1 VPVVIGKTSQSAIV
15 ELQQAATNPFREG
28 CAGQSGVVDGPGCS
42 LQDFLARMINP
53 LVGLGIVAV
62 SKYLGVEPG
71 LHPHLGLL
79 AFTLRRIAC
88 KTLTEFFI
96 LVLDVLA
103 DQPKQLAFGQLGR
116 IHCGLGLGRL
126 ALRRGIL
133 QGVEAGVPLE
143 VSERPEF
150 LRLCQTGRVQRILN
164 ELLANFFD
172 EVLRHLAAVVID
184 AIAAKQML
192 IARHLF
198 HPRLCITNV
207 RHRGMLRR

>member
-1 VPVVIGKTSQSAIV
+1 MAFSGHALVHLEQLIEKRVPVVIGKTSQSAIV

-79 AFTLRRIAC
+79 TFTLRRISG

-96 LVLDVLA
+96 LV
-103 DQPKQLAFGQLGR
+103 
-116 IHCGLGLGRL
+116 
-126 ALRRGIL
+126 
-133 QGVEAGVPLE
+133 
-143 VSERPEF
+143 
-150 LRLCQTGRVQRILN
+150 
-164 ELLANFFD
+164 
-172 EVLRHLAAVVID
+172 
-184 AIAAKQML
+184 
-192 IARHLF
+192 
-198 HPRLCITNV
+198 
-207 RHRGMLRR
+207 